1 MDIAAIRRDYSLKTL
16 DEKEVDQNPF
26 LQFSSWWKEAIN
38 SSIDEV
44 NAMTLATSDPTGK
57 PSARIVLLK
66 GITDEGLIFFT
77 NYNSHK
83 AEELEANPS
92 AALVFFW
99 KELERQIRIEGK
111 VYKTSIK
118 ENEQYF
124 NSRPVGSRIGAWASP
139 QSKVVDDR
147 SELEALVTQAERKF
161 ENSEINCPPFWGG
174 FIVKP
179 NLFEFWQGR
188 QSRLHDRVQYS
199 LENNIWK
206 IARLAP

>member
-66 GITDEGLIFFT
+66 GITDDGLLFFT

-83 AEELEANPS
+83 AEELEANPN

-111 VYKTSIK
+111 VYKTSIE

-139 QSKVVDDR
+139 QSKVVGDR
-147 SELEALVTQAERKF
+147 SELETLVTQAESKF
-161 ENSEINCPPFWGG
+161 ENSVINCPPFWGG
-174 FIVKP
+174 YIVKP
-179 NLFEFWQGR
+179 DLFEFWQGR

-199 LENNIWK
+199 LYNNLWK
-206 IARLAP
+206 ISRLAP